1 MTADCP
7 ADPKT
12 TAAPLVADDVKVY
25 LGRALAI
32 LSAFAGESMA
42 IDGEEDPGDFVME
55 VAGRLLIDTED
66 YDVNAMIRAL
76 KELPL

>member
-1 MTADCP
+1 MSDKSQTTIQP
-7 ADPKT
+7 L
-12 TAAPLVADDVKVY
+12 TAADIKIY

-55 VAGRLLIDTED
+55 VAGRLAIDTED

-76 KELPL
+76 KELPHAG